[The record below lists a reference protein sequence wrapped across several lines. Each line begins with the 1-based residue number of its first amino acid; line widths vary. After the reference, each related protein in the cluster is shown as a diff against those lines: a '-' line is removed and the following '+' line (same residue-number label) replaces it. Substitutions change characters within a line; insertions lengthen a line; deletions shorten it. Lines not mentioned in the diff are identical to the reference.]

1 MIQIVLICMM
11 YVIKSKLNIIM
22 SVRINK
28 KIVTLCFTS
37 LFALQTHAAV
47 FGTYEEEGSLFR
59 SSLNAELSSSVAAKF
74 DSKKNSKDA
83 VLYYLEQAR
92 ILQVNQQYQES
103 LDTYKKAFE
112 LIDQQNNR
120 SKISVTRMGFKAL
133 SMVSNESVVPY
144 LVPPYE
150 QVLAHISQAKNY
162 ILLNDAEA
170 AGVEMRVAQQ
180 IQREIEL
187 AHEKEFAKKKEKQK
201 TDNKIDYSTLD
212 EAFVGLDPIA
222 GRIKNTYQNG
232 YAFYMAANLWEAT
245 GDYNNALVDFK
256 KAYELQGDSN
266 VAKDVT
272 RVDKVSG
279 NSAKSVP
286 IIVFIEQGTV
296 PEKIENKLAF
306 PMPNGLVN
314 IAFATYEPSTYMP
327 PKSLKIKLGDRQVQ
341 QSALVSDIGALAI
354 KSLKEQTISTVTSQI
369 ARATTKYVMQQQL
382 GQQLGSIGQL
392 AGNLMNVA
400 TERAD
405 LRAWSTLPSNTQVA
419 RFEVSPGKH
428 NLQII
433 GQQSSSSMVN
443 VEANPNQTV
452 FVYVSDINNK
462 ISASVSAV
470 TR

>member
-1 MIQIVLICMM
+1 
-11 YVIKSKLNIIM
+11 M
-22 SVRINK
+22 SVQINK
-28 KIVTLCFTS
+28 KVITLCFTS
-37 LFALQTHAAV
+37 LFAVQTHAAV

-92 ILQVNQQYQES
+92 VLQVNQQYQES
-103 LDTYKKAFE
+103 LDIYKKAFE

-120 SKISVTRMGFKAL
+120 SKVSVTRMGFKAL

-162 ILLNDAEA
+162 ILLNNAEA

-187 AHEKEFAKKKEKQK
+187 AHEKEFAQKKDKQK
-201 TDNKIDYSTLD
+201 NADKQIDYSTLD
-212 EAFVGLDPIA
+212 EAFAGLDPIA

-266 VAKDVT
+266 VAQDVT
-272 RVDKVSG
+272 RVDKVSS
-279 NSAKSVP
+279 NNAKTVP
-286 IIVFIEQGTV
+286 VIVFIEQGTV
-296 PEKIENKLAF
+296 PKKIENKLAF
-306 PMPNGLVN
+306 PMPNGLIN
-314 IAFATYEPSTYMP
+314 IAFATYEPSTYVP

-341 QSALVSDIGALAI
+341 QSTLVSDIGALAV
-354 KSLKEQTISTVTSQI
+354 KNLKEQTISTVTSQI
-369 ARATTKYVMQQQL
+369 VRATTKYVVQQQL
-382 GQQLGSIGQL
+382 GQQLGSLGQL

-428 NLQII
+428 NLQIM
-433 GQQSSSSMVN
+433 GSQSSSPTLN

>member
-1 MIQIVLICMM
+1 MM

-22 SVRINK
+22 SVQINK
-28 KIVTLCFTS
+28 KVITLCFTS
-37 LFALQTHAAV
+37 LFAVQTHAAV

-92 ILQVNQQYQES
+92 VLQVNQQYQES
-103 LDTYKKAFE
+103 LDIYKKAFE

-120 SKISVTRMGFKAL
+120 SKVSVTRMGFKAL

-162 ILLNDAEA
+162 ILLNNAEA

-187 AHEKEFAKKKEKQK
+187 AHEKEFAQKKDKQK
-201 TDNKIDYSTLD
+201 NADKQIDYSTLD
-212 EAFVGLDPIA
+212 EAFAGLDPIA

-266 VAKDVT
+266 VAQDVT
-272 RVDKVSG
+272 RVDKVSS
-279 NSAKSVP
+279 NNAKTVP
-286 IIVFIEQGTV
+286 VIVFIEQGTV
-296 PEKIENKLAF
+296 PKKIENKLAF
-306 PMPNGLVN
+306 PMPNGLIN
-314 IAFATYEPSTYMP
+314 IAFATYEPSTYVP

-341 QSALVSDIGALAI
+341 QSTLVSDIGALAV
-354 KSLKEQTISTVTSQI
+354 KNLKEQTISTVTSQI
-369 ARATTKYVMQQQL
+369 VRATTKYVVQQQL
-382 GQQLGSIGQL
+382 GQQLGSLGQL

-428 NLQII
+428 NLQIM
-433 GQQSSSSMVN
+433 GSQSSSPTLN

>member
-1 MIQIVLICMM
+1 MM

-22 SVRINK
+22 SVQINK
-28 KIVTLCFTS
+28 KVITLCFTS
-37 LFALQTHAAV
+37 LFAVQTHAAV

-92 ILQVNQQYQES
+92 VLQVNQQYQES
-103 LDTYKKAFE
+103 LDIYKKAFE

-120 SKISVTRMGFKAL
+120 SKVSVTRMGFKAL

-162 ILLNDAEA
+162 ILLNNAEA

-187 AHEKEFAKKKEKQK
+187 AHEKEFAQKKDKQK
-201 TDNKIDYSTLD
+201 NADKQIDYSTLD
-212 EAFVGLDPIA
+212 EAFAGLDPIA

-266 VAKDVT
+266 VAQDVT
-272 RVDKVSG
+272 RVDKVSS
-279 NSAKSVP
+279 NNAKTVP
-286 IIVFIEQGTV
+286 VIVFIEQGTV
-296 PEKIENKLAF
+296 PKKIENKLAF
-306 PMPNGLVN
+306 PMPNGLIN
-314 IAFATYEPSTYMP
+314 IAFATYEPSTYVP

-341 QSALVSDIGALAI
+341 QSALVSDIGALAV
-354 KSLKEQTISTVTSQI
+354 KNLKEQTISNVTSQI
-369 ARATTKYVMQQQL
+369 VRATTKYVVQQQL
-382 GQQLGSIGQL
+382 GQQLGSLGQL

-428 NLQII
+428 NLQIM
-433 GQQSSSSMVN
+433 GSQSSSPTLN